1 MVDHYTVEIL
11 LVEDNPDDVELTLHA
26 FKKSKL
32 VNRVQV
38 VRDGAE
44 ALDYLFGDGEFAGRD
59 VLDVPHLVL
68 LDLKL
73 PKVSGIEVLRR
84 IRGDP
89 RTRSIPVVAMTS
101 SREERD
107 IAETYKLGLN
117 SYIVKPVDFDQFG
130 KIVEELGYYWL
141 LLNQPPTRP
150 APGAGHTSPSELRR
164 SRRTWRKGITM
175 RGDPTEAPPSSS
187 PSGGAIPML
196 DHYTV
201 EILLV
206 EDNPDDVELTLH
218 AFKKSKLVNRVRVV
232 RDGAEALDYL
242 FGDGEFAGRDVL
254 DVPHLVLLDLKLP
267 KVSGIEVLRRI
278 RGDPRT
284 RSIPVVAMTSSREER
299 DIAETYK
306 LGINSYI
313 VKPVDFDQFG
323 KVVEQLGY
331 YWLLLN
337 QPPLPPEP
345 EPRT

>member
-1 MVDHYTVEIL
+1 MLEHHTVEIL

-32 VNRVQV
+32 VNRIQV

-44 ALDYLFGDGEFAGRD
+44 ALDYLFGGGEFAGRD

-89 RTRSIPVVAMTS
+89 RTCSIPVVAMTS

-107 IAETYKLGLN
+107 IA
-117 SYIVKPVDFDQFG
+117 
-130 KIVEELGYYWL
+130 
-141 LLNQPPTRP
+141 
-150 APGAGHTSPSELRR
+150 A
-164 SRRTWRKGITM
+164 
-175 RGDPTEAPPSSS
+175 
-187 PSGGAIPML
+187 
-196 DHYTV
+196 
-201 EILLV
+201 
-206 EDNPDDVELTLH
+206 
-218 AFKKSKLVNRVRVV
+218 
-232 RDGAEALDYL
+232 
-242 FGDGEFAGRDVL
+242 
-254 DVPHLVLLDLKLP
+254 
-267 KVSGIEVLRRI
+267 
-278 RGDPRT
+278 
-284 RSIPVVAMTSSREER
+284 
-299 DIAETYK
+299 TYK